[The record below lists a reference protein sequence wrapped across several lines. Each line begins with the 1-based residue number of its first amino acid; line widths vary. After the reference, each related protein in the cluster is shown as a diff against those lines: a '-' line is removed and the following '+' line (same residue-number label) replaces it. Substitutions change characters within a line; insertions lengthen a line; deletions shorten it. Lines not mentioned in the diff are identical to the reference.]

1 MSFFL
6 FHYSSN
12 GRSGYMGIGLEC
24 KNKQQI
30 KKEIFI
36 FQWEIEI
43 RRKARRKKSLPEE
56 IINRA
61 VIEFLKLNDPKTKAE
76 IHENLSEKYLKD
88 AEELMKKGDYVQAS
102 EKAWG
107 AASQMLKAEAAGRG
121 VELRG
126 HSALHRFVITIARE
140 RGDEEIRRLW
150 QSAGMLHQNFY
161 ENWLP
166 KEMVVENIKD
176 VKDFIKRL
184 KEGR

>member
-1 MSFFL
+1 L
-6 FHYSSN
+6 
-12 GRSGYMGIGLEC
+12 
-24 KNKQQI
+24 
-30 KKEIFI
+30 
-36 FQWEIEI
+36 
-43 RRKARRKKSLPEE
+43 RREDALPEE
-56 IINRA
+56 IEGGA
-61 VIEFLKLNDPKTKAE
+61 VIEFLKLKDPETKAE

-88 AEELMKKGDYVQAS
+88 AEEFMKKGDYVQAS

-107 AASQMLKAEAAGRG
+107 AASQMLKAEAARRG
-121 VELRG
+121 VELRS

>member
-1 MSFFL
+1 MSVIL
-6 FHYSSN
+6 PEKVLKEVEKVS
-12 GRSGYMGIGLEC
+12 RSEGT
-24 KNKQQI
+24 
-30 KKEIFI
+30 
-36 FQWEIEI
+36 
-43 RRKARRKKSLPEE
+43 LPEE

-61 VIEFLKLNDPKTKAE
+61 VIEFLKLNDPETKAE
-76 IHENLSEKYLKD
+76 IHENLSKKYMKD
-88 AEELMKKGDYVQAS
+88 AEEFMKKGDYVQAS

-107 AASQMLKAEAAGRG
+107 AASQMLKAEAARRG
-121 VELRG
+121 VELRS